1 MLDALSF
8 YRVAHRLH
16 RAGFRRIAQALTK
29 ASRIA
34 FSAHVPAGATIG
46 EGCELGYGGLGVI
59 IHSDAVI
66 GNEVLISPGVVIG
79 GRSELKGV
87 PVIEDGVKIGC
98 GAKVLGPIRV
108 GRGANIGAN
117 AVVVHDVAAGDT
129 VVGIPARSLQR
140 GGVRQVEPVRRAS
153 DLTSGTGR

>member
-8 YRVAHRLH
+8 YRLAHRLH
-16 RAGFRRIAQALTK
+16 RAGFRRIAQAVTK
-29 ASRIA
+29 VSRMA

-46 EGCELGYGGLGVI
+46 ERCELGYGGLGIVI
-59 IHSDAVI
+59 HPEAVI
-66 GNEVLISPGVVIG
+66 GNDVLISPGVVVG

-98 GAKVLGPIRV
+98 GAKVLGPIRI
-108 GRGANIGAN
+108 GAGANIGAN

-129 VVGIPARSLQR
+129 VVGIPARSSQR
-140 GGVRQVEPVRRAS
+140 STVRQIERA
-153 DLTSGTGR
+153 RKA

>member
-8 YRVAHRLH
+8 YRLAHTLH
-16 RAGFRRIAQALTK
+16 QAGFRRIAQALTK
-29 ASRIA
+29 VSRIA

-46 EGCELGYGGLGVI
+46 ERCELGYGGLGIV

-66 GNEVLISPGVVIG
+66 GNDVLISPGVVIG

-98 GAKVLGPIRV
+98 GAKVLGPIRI
-108 GRGANIGAN
+108 GAGANIGAN
-117 AVVVHDVAAGDT
+117 AVVVHDVAPGDT
-129 VVGIPARSLQR
+129 VVGIPARSAQR
-140 GGVRQVEPVRRAS
+140 STVRQIERA
-153 DLTSGTGR
+153 RMPAQR

>member
-1 MLDALSF
+1 MLDALGI
-8 YRVAHRLH
+8 YRVAHGLH
-16 RAGFRRIAQALTK
+16 RAGFRRLAQVLTK

-46 EGCELGYGGLGVI
+46 ERCELGYGGLGVV
-59 IHSDAVI
+59 IHADAVI
-66 GNEVLISPGVVIG
+66 GNDVLLSPGVVIG

-98 GAKVLGPIRV
+98 GAKVLGPVRV
-108 GRGANIGAN
+108 GAGAKIGAN

-129 VVGIPARSLQR
+129 VVGIPARPIQRKSSLTPVER
-140 GGVRQVEPVRRAS
+140 ARQA
-153 DLTSGTGR
+153 

>member
-8 YRVAHRLH
+8 YRLAHRLH

-29 ASRIA
+29 VSRIA

-46 EGCELGYGGLGVI
+46 ERCELGYGGLGIV

-66 GNEVLISPGVVIG
+66 GNDVLISPGVVIG

-98 GAKVLGPIRV
+98 GAKVLGPIRI
-108 GRGANIGAN
+108 GAGANIGAN
-117 AVVVHDVAAGDT
+117 AVVVHDVAPGDT
-129 VVGIPARSLQR
+129 VVGIPARSAQR
-140 GGVRQVEPVRRAS
+140 STVRRIQRAPA
-153 DLTSGTGR
+153 G

>member
-8 YRVAHRLH
+8 YRVARRLH
-16 RAGFRRIAQALTK
+16 QAGFRRIAEALTK
-29 ASRIA
+29 VSRIA

-46 EGCELGYGGLGVI
+46 ERCELGYGGLGVV

-87 PVIEDGVKIGC
+87 PVIEDGVRIGC

-108 GRGANIGAN
+108 GAGANIGAN
-117 AVVVHDVAAGDT
+117 AVVLHDVAAGDT
-129 VVGIPARSLQR
+129 VVGIPARPVVRSS
-140 GGVRQVEPVRRAS
+140 VRQVESVR
-153 DLTSGTGR
+153 

>member
-8 YRVAHRLH
+8 YRLAHTLH
-16 RAGFRRIAQALTK
+16 QAGFRRIAQALTK
-29 ASRIA
+29 ISRIA

-46 EGCELGYGGLGVI
+46 ERCELGYGGLGIV

-66 GNEVLISPGVVIG
+66 GNDVLISPGVVIG

-98 GAKVLGPIRV
+98 GAKVLGPIRI
-108 GRGANIGAN
+108 GAGANIGAN
-117 AVVVHDVAAGDT
+117 AVVVHDVAPGDT
-129 VVGIPARSLQR
+129 VVGIPARSAQR
-140 GGVRQVEPVRRAS
+140 STVRQIERA
-153 DLTSGTGR
+153 RMPAQR